1 MQQALTTLKGIG
13 PGRAELF
20 ARLGLFCVRDIA
32 YFAPRAYKD
41 YREAKPLMAYSHG
54 EDAAVRVKLLTS
66 PKRARIRKG
75 MDIVSVRATDGVM
88 QLQLVWYNQPYRAQG
103 LFAGQ
108 ELYAMGH
115 VDKSKGAKL
124 VNPQTASELPGIVP
138 IYKSVRGLS
147 QNVIREAAMAAAK
160 RVAEES
166 LPGEMIKKY
175 SLAPLD
181 EALLTLHAPESFEAL
196 ERAKR
201 RLAFEDMLIF
211 SLMLALLKREREGEV
226 GYAFDMR
233 GVKAEFL
240 KLLPYKPTAA
250 QERAMDELAADMA
263 SSKRMN
269 RLVQGD
275 VGSGKT
281 AVAMFAMFAAA
292 KNSRLSMLMAPT
304 EILAAQHYKTLGA
317 LFGSRVG
324 LITGGMKKS
333 EKDAVLS
340 DVENGSCLML
350 IGTHALL
357 YGETA
362 RLSPALVIAD
372 EQHRFGVR
380 QRAKIADGGE
390 RVPDTLIMSATPIPR
405 TLALLIYGD
414 LDLSVIDELPPGRKP
429 IKTRIVPL
437 EKRDAMYDFI
447 DKNSA
452 LGGAAYAVCPLVE
465 DSEELEGVLSVTALY
480 KELSAR
486 MKNSRVALL
495 HGGMAGKL
503 KDAAARAFADG
514 ETDVL
519 VATTVIEVGV
529 DVPRANII
537 AVENAERFGLAQLH
551 QLRGRVGRGGQE
563 AYCFLLGD
571 AENENAKKRLEL
583 LTKLNSGF
591 KLAEEDLI
599 MRGPGELLG
608 SRQHGEGELAAMA
621 LAADMDVLRAAREAA
636 DALKSEGGEWHA
648 KLCARAEAALS
659 LARGNISRN

>member
-1 MQQALTTLKGIG
+1 MQSALTTLKGIG

-54 EDAAVRVKLLTS
+54 EDAAVRVKLITS

-75 MDIVSVRATDGVM
+75 MDIVSVKATDGVLQF
-88 QLQLVWYNQPYRAQG
+88 QLIWYNQPYRAQG

-108 ELYAMGH
+108 ELYALGH
-115 VDKSKGAKL
+115 VDKSKGVKL

-138 IYKSVRGLS
+138 VYKTVRGLS
-147 QNVIREAAMAAAK
+147 QNVIRQAAVEAAERAG
-160 RVAEES
+160 EES
-166 LPGEMIKKY
+166 LPAEIINKY
-175 SLAPLD
+175 GLAPLG
-181 EALLTLHAPESFEAL
+181 EALLSLHAPESFEAL

-211 SLMLALLKREREGEV
+211 SLMLSLLKREREGEV
-226 GYAFDMR
+226 GYSFDMN

-250 QERAMDELAADMA
+250 QERAMDELSIDMA
-263 SSKRMN
+263 SNKRMN
-269 RLVQGD
+269 RLIQGD

-292 KNSRLSMLMAPT
+292 KNRRLSMLMAPT
-304 EILAAQHYKTLGA
+304 EILAAQHYKTLCA

-333 EKDAVLS
+333 ERDAVLGA
-340 DVENGSCLML
+340 VESGACLML

-380 QRAKIADGGE
+380 QRAKISDGGE

-429 IKTRIVPL
+429 IKTRIVPP

-452 LGGAAYAVCPLVE
+452 SGGAAYAVCPLVE
-465 DSEELEGVLSVTALY
+465 NSEELEGVLSATALY
-480 KELSAR
+480 KELSKR
-486 MKNSRVALL
+486 MKTSRVALL
-495 HGGMAGKL
+495 HGAMHNKE
-503 KDAAARAFADG
+503 KDAAALAFSQG

-537 AVENAERFGLAQLH
+537 AIENAERFGLAQLH
-551 QLRGRVGRGGQE
+551 QLRGRVGRGERQ

-583 LTKLNSGF
+583 LTKLNNGF
-591 KLAEEDLI
+591 ELAEEDLL

-621 LAADMDVLRAAREAA
+621 LAADMDVLRFAREAA
-636 DALKSEGGEWHA
+636 QALEKAGGEWYE
-648 KLCARAEAALS
+648 KLESRALNALTT
-659 LARGNISRN
+659 ARGNISRN